1 MDYID
6 YSKAASA
13 GYRFGEG
20 LADKVSGF
28 FDGSAYGNF
37 DDIMAGVGD
46 IDYNTGK
53 IADEVHIADE
63 DLQFFRDVA
72 EMRYIQNFVTLTPT
86 VSMSA
91 SISEKVDVGEV
102 IQKIE
107 MALQEEF
114 AAEAEVVLA

>member
-1 MDYID
+1 M
-6 YSKAASA
+6 
-13 GYRFGEG
+13 
-20 LADKVSGF
+20 
-28 FDGSAYGNF
+28 
-37 DDIMAGVGD
+37 GD
-46 IDYNTGK
+46 IAGGVSDIATNTGK

-91 SISEKVDVGEV
+91 SISEKVDVNGV

-107 MALQEEF
+107 QVLKEEI
-114 AAEAEVVLA
+114 AESAEVVLA

>member
-1 MDYID
+1 MFSGSDY
-6 YSKAASA
+6 A
-13 GYRFGEG
+13 G
-20 LADKVSGF
+20 L
-28 FDGSAYGNF
+28 
-37 DDIMAGVGD
+37 GD
-46 IDYNTGK
+46 IAGGVSDIAANTGK

-91 SISEKVDVGEV
+91 SISEKVDVNGV

-107 MALQEEF
+107 QVLKEEI
-114 AAEAEVVLA
+114 AESAEVVLA